1 MMHGLVNINGDA
13 ILRLVL
19 ENDDQQ
25 TQVIDAVIDTGYTGF
40 LSLPSQLIESLNLPW
55 IGNGQA
61 TLGDGRTAVFEIY
74 TVRVIWD
81 DQYRQVPVNRVETEP
96 VIGMGLLAGYALQIE
111 VAQHGIVTIE
121 AIA

>member
-13 ILRLVL
+13 VIRLVL
-19 ENDDQQ
+19 ENDAQQ

-40 LSLPSQLIESLNLPW
+40 LSLPGHLIESLNLPW
-55 IGNGQA
+55 IGNGEA
-61 TLGDGRTAVFEIY
+61 TLGDGRTTVFEIY
-74 TVRVIWD
+74 SVLVIWD
-81 DQYRQVPVNRVETEP
+81 DNYRFIPVNRVETEP